1 MSGERP
7 LRVTYLDHMARLS
20 GAEIALVRL
29 LPRGWARAR
38 RDGDPRGGGANWS
51 TRFAPPARGWRSC
64 PWRRAPVG

>member
-29 LPRGWARAR
+29 LRAAGPGL
-38 RDGDPRGGGANWS
+38 DATVILAKEANWS

-64 PWRRAPVG
+64 RWRRAPVG